1 MAKKKNRP
9 NPPKKNDSSIPYVE
23 RLAAERKEK
32 EKQELLSDE
41 RVQKKLEELEN
52 AQKDKQRRQP
62 QGLFLPLKSA
72 FRATT

>member
-32 EKQELLSDE
+32 EEG
-41 RVQKKLEELEN
+41 KKSEYITRTYTDEELYSHFTSSDFNHE
-52 AQKDKQRRQP
+52 DI
-62 QGLFLPLKSA
+62 
-72 FRATT
+72 

>member
-32 EKQELLSDE
+32 EEQELLSDE

-52 AQKDKQRRQP
+52 AQKDAEKK
-62 QGLFLPLKSA
+62 LDALKEDLLK
-72 FRATT
+72 